1 MVLEVPELKSA
12 QLGMG
17 KKLRVA
23 TIRVVLL
30 GGVCRCDFGIH
41 ARMCSNVVRENV
53 WDMWESEVCSKVHGA
68 ESDLSP

>member
-1 MVLEVPELKSA
+1 
-12 QLGMG
+12 MG

-30 GGVCRCDFGIH
+30 GGVIH

-53 WDMWESEVCSKVHGA
+53 LDMWASEVCSKVPRLWCLNGA